1 MSEKLIFNCTYG
13 KEEPE
18 RATLPFVAAN
28 IAATAGQDAVV
39 LCTIEAVWLGT
50 VGGTDGIAR
59 PGLPVLDDLYQ
70 EFVENGG
77 TVWICGACAKNC
89 PVTAIS
95 VQSGVGCVTAIIR
108 GAIRGTEPDCDC
120 AGNSTC
126 C

>member
-1 MSEKLIFNCTYG
+1 M
-13 KEEPE
+13 
-18 RATLPFVAAN
+18 ATLRYLRDVVTLKLDHQRCIGCRRCIDVCPH
-28 IAATAGQDAVV
+28 AVFQ
-39 LCTIEAVWLGT
+39 LENKK
-50 VGGTDGIAR
+50 AR
-59 PGLPVLDDLYQ
+59 IVDRDTCM
-70 EFVENGG
+70 E
-77 TVWICGACAKNC
+77 CGACAKNC